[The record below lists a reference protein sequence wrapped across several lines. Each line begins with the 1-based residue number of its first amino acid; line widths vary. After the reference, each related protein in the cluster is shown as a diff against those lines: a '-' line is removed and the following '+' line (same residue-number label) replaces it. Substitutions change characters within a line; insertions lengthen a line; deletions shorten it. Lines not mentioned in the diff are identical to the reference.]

1 MHLLRESSLRLFV
14 QYFGHTALDHVR
26 SVHVA
31 LMNLFVADVE
41 FVVVSLQS
49 PDGRQASVLLQH
61 MLIFAVESHGT
72 SLLRSPLGKKQKSA
86 AHVVEARH
94 RTANLVGRARKTIT
108 RYRYHDATAV
118 MTLKPAFDPSSP
130 TVKEN

>member
-1 MHLLRESSLRLFV
+1 M
-14 QYFGHTALDHVR
+14 R

-31 LMNLFVADVE
+31 LINLFVANVE

-49 PDGRQASVLLQH
+49 PEGRQASVLLQH

-72 SLLRSPLGKKQKSA
+72 SLLCLPLGKKHEFV

-94 RTANLVGRARKTIT
+94 RSASVAGRARKTIT
-108 RYRYHDATAV
+108 RFLNHDATAV

-130 TVKEN
+130 TAKES